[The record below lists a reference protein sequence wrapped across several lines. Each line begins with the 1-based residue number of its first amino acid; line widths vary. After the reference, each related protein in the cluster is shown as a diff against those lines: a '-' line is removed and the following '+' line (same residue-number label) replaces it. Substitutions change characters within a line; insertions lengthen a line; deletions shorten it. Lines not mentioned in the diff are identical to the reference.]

1 MTTVKRKSKQL
12 GQILIELGLITP
24 EQLDAALEEHQK
36 TPKALGRVLIDLG
49 MIKEADLVRALAEQ
63 VGLEFVDLTD
73 TQIDPAT
80 TALLPEA
87 LARRYRALP
96 IGERDGKLLVA
107 MSDPANVY
115 ALDDIRTITGREVQP
130 VVATS
135 ADVEQAIAKFAGL
148 DSHVEQLAAEAA
160 DSSEGEEHDLEAA
173 LEDAPIVKLVN
184 AIMSQAVAERASDVH
199 IEPGERDVRIRFRV
213 DGVLHEPMRPQP
225 KNLQGGLISRLKVM
239 ADLNIA
245 EKRVPQ
251 DGRISMKVGTR
262 QLDLRVATLPTVHGE
277 KVVIRV
283 LDKSN
288 ALLALADLGFMEE
301 SYTRF
306 ATAFSKP
313 YGAILVTG
321 PTGSGKSTTMYSTL
335 NILNEESKNIITV
348 EDPVEYRMAGVNQI
362 QVNPKAGL
370 TFASALR
377 SILRADPDIVLI
389 GEIRDKETATIA
401 IEAALTGHLVLSS
414 LHTNDAPSA
423 ISRLVEMDVETFL
436 VASSIDAVVAQRL
449 ARILCEKCKQPYAPD
464 EAELRAAGYEED
476 KWADIGEVFRAPDN
490 RIEKN
495 GCKACSGTGYRG
507 RIGLYE
513 VMLRSEEIERL
524 TVERA
529 SADAIRTV
537 AIQQGMTTLREDGLA
552 KVRAGITS
560 IEEVARV
567 VK

>member
-12 GQILIELGLITP
+12 GQILIELGFITP
-24 EQLDAALEEHQK
+24 EQLETALQEHRK
-36 TPKALGRVLIDLG
+36 TPKSLGRVLIDLG

-63 VGLEFVDLTD
+63 VGLEFVDLNEFP
-73 TQIDPAT
+73 IDAT
-80 TALLPEA
+80 ATVLLPEA
-87 LARRYRALP
+87 LSRRYRAIP
-96 IGERDGKLLVA
+96 IGERDGRLLVA

-130 VVATS
+130 VVAT
-135 ADVEQAIAKFAGL
+135 ANDVEQAIQKFSGM
-148 DSHVEQLAAEAA
+148 DSQVEAMASIAAEAVDETTA
-160 DSSEGEEHDLEAA
+160 ELEEA

-184 AIMSQAVAERASDVH
+184 AIMTQAVGDRASDVH
-199 IEPGERDVRIRFRV
+199 LEPAELNVRIRFRV
-213 DGVLHEPMRPQP
+213 DGVLHEPMPPAP
-225 KNLQGGLISRLKVM
+225 KNIQGGLISRLKVM

-245 EKRVPQ
+245 ERRVPQ
-251 DGRISMKVGTR
+251 DGRISMKVGGR
-262 QLDLRVATLPTVHGE
+262 ALDLRVATLPTVHGE

-288 ALLALADLGFMEE
+288 ALLRLEDLGFLENA
-301 SYTRF
+301 YDRF
-306 ATAFSKP
+306 SDSFRKP

-348 EDPVEYRMAGVNQI
+348 EDPVEYRLAGVNQM

-436 VASSIDAVVAQRL
+436 VASAIDAVVAQRL
-449 ARILCEKCKQPYAPD
+449 ARKLCERRNVQYKPEP
-464 EAELRAAGYEED
+464 AELEAAGFPEWLWPEIPELR
-476 KWADIGEVFRAPDN
+476 KSQ
-490 RIEKN
+490 
-495 GCKACSGTGYRG
+495 GCPACANTGYRG

-513 VMLRSEEIERL
+513 VMQMSEEIERL

-529 SADAIRTV
+529 SADVIRTV
-537 AIQQGMTTLREDGLA
+537 AVQQGMMTLRDDGLEKARMGITTLD
-552 KVRAGITS
+552 
-560 IEEVARV
+560 EVARV